1 VVGDAGPGDRG
12 AARQVVGVGERGR
25 LIRGE
30 IVAGLTITLVG
41 LPQCI
46 AYALMSG
53 VPPAY
58 GLVTAAV
65 PGLVA
70 VLTSKSHQIITGPTN
85 TTGLLILAALSP
97 YLGEGGVIGV
107 EALPVL
113 ATLTVLAGLIRIAL
127 AVAGG
132 AAILDFLPES
142 VLTGFT
148 SGAAVLI
155 ATMQLDEGLGIE
167 GVSGSSL
174 PSQARAIASA
184 IGDGSVPTVIAI
196 ATTLITVAAILI
208 AKRHRPTW
216 PVPLLIVLAGAGVAA
231 GLGLHAASGLPIVAD
246 QAPVPLGWPPV
257 ALPSTDPMVWEV
269 LALPA
274 LAIVLLGTLE
284 MTVSARAGGAMPDL
298 RREIISQG
306 AANVAG
312 AFTGAF
318 PASASLTR
326 SALLRIGGART
337 RLAPALS
344 AVFIVP
350 VLLFA
355 APLANQIPKAS
366 LAGVLY
372 VTALGMIDV
381 ARIRRML
388 AVGGDTRLLLVATF
402 VGTLVLPLEWAIVG
416 GALFG
421 LVRHLEQATRPRL
434 RLYVPTAEGLGPVE
448 PGAQPPLVV
457 VEVSGTLH
465 YAAIR
470 NFLTELRARVPGSA
484 SRVVLDLSHAHHMR
498 YAALAAFERLAADLE
513 ARGGRLVLAG
523 VSGSFADY
531 LARAE
536 STLRVFRERQ
546 HAGESVREALA
557 DIS

>member
-1 VVGDAGPGDRG
+1 MAERG
-12 AARQVVGVGERGR
+12 ALV
-25 LIRGE
+25 RGE
-30 IVAGLTITLVG
+30 IIAGLTITLVG

-70 VLTSKSHQIITGPTN
+70 VAVGKSAQIVTGPTN

-97 YLGEGGVIGV
+97 YLGDGGVIGAA
-107 EALPVL
+107 ALPVL
-113 ATLTVLAGLIRIAL
+113 ATLTVLAGLIRLAL
-127 AVAGG
+127 ALAGG

-155 ATMQLDEGLGIE
+155 TVMQLDEALGMRGIS
-167 GVSGSSL
+167 GASLIAQADSIGRSIGGGASPTLLAVAVS
-174 PSQARAIASA
+174 
-184 IGDGSVPTVIAI
+184 VV
-196 ATTLITVAAILI
+196 TVAALLG
-208 AKRHRPTW
+208 AKRWRPGW
-216 PVPLLIVLAGAGVAA
+216 PVPLLVVLAGAALAA
-231 GLGLHAASGLPIVAD
+231 GLDLDAARGLPIVGD
-246 QAPVPLGWPPV
+246 QAPLPMGWPEV
-257 ALPSTDPMVWEV
+257 ALPSTDPTVWEQ
-269 LALPA
+269 LAIPA

-284 MTVSARAGGAMPDL
+284 MTVSARAGGALPDL
-298 RREIISQG
+298 RREIVAQG

-326 SALLRIGGART
+326 SALLRLGGART

-344 AVFIVP
+344 AVFVVP

-355 APLANQIPKAS
+355 APLANQIPNAS
-366 LAGVLY
+366 LAAVLF

-381 ARIRRML
+381 GRIRRML
-388 AVGGDTRLLLVATF
+388 AVGGETRLLLVATF
-402 VGTLVLPLEWAIVG
+402 LGTLLLPLQWAIVG

-421 LVRHLEQATRPRL
+421 VLRHLDQSMRPRL
-434 RLYVPTAEGLGPVE
+434 RVYIASPDGLAP
-448 PGAQPPLVV
+448 PAADATPAQVI

-470 NFLTELRARVPGSA
+470 NFLTELRARVPSSA
-484 SRVVLDLSHAHHMR
+484 QHVVLDLSHAHHMR
-498 YAALAAFERLAADLE
+498 YAALAAFEQVATDLD

-523 VSGSFADY
+523 VAVEFADY
-531 LARAE
+531 LARAG
-536 STLRVFRERQ
+536 SRLHVIRDGERP
-546 HAGESVREALA
+546 GEAVRAALA
-557 DIS
+557 EVDARRPG

>member
-1 VVGDAGPGDRG
+1 MAERG
-12 AARQVVGVGERGR
+12 A
-25 LIRGE
+25 LLRGE

-70 VLTSKSHQIITGPTN
+70 VLLGKSKQIVTGPTN

-97 YLGEGGVIGV
+97 YLGDGGVIGSS
-107 EALPVL
+107 ALPVL
-113 ATLTVLAGLIRIAL
+113 ATLTVLAGLIRLAL
-127 AVAGG
+127 AFAGG

-148 SGAAVLI
+148 AGAAVLI
-155 ATMQLDEGLGIE
+155 TTMQLDEGLGME
-167 GVSGSSL
+167 GVSGASL
-174 PSQARAIASA
+174 PAQAEAIASS
-184 IGDGSVPTVIAI
+184 IGAG
-196 ATTLITVAAILI
+196 TTPMVLAGIMSIVTVAAILA
-208 AKRHRPTW
+208 AKRWRPAW
-216 PVPLLIVLAGAGVAA
+216 PVPLLVVLAGAAFAA
-231 GLGLHAASGLPIVAD
+231 GLDLDAARGLPIVAD
-246 QAPVPLGWPPV
+246 HAPVPMGWPEV
-257 ALPSTDPMVWEV
+257 ALPSTDPAVWER
-269 LALPA
+269 LATPA

-284 MTVSARAGGAMPDL
+284 MTVSARAGGALPDL
-298 RREIISQG
+298 RREIMAQG

-326 SALLRIGGART
+326 SALLRLGGART

-366 LAGVLY
+366 LAAVLY

-381 ARIRRML
+381 RRIRRML
-388 AVGGDTRLLLVATF
+388 AVGGETRLLLIATF
-402 VGTLVLPLEWAIVG
+402 LGTLLLPLEWAIVG
-416 GALFG
+416 GALVG
-421 LVRHLEQATRPRL
+421 LVRHLDQAMRPRV
-434 RLYVPTAEGLGPVE
+434 RIYVVSSDGLAPPGPDAAPT
-448 PGAQPPLVV
+448 QIV
-457 VEVSGTLH
+457 VEVSGTLY

-470 NFLTELRARVPGSA
+470 NFLTELRTRVPSSA
-484 SRVVLDLSHAHHMR
+484 RQVVLDLSHAHHMR
-498 YAALAAFERLAADLE
+498 YAALAAFEQVASDLD

-523 VSGSFADY
+523 VSADFAEYLTRAGSRLPVVRDTDRPGA
-531 LARAE
+531 AV
-536 STLRVFRERQ
+536 RV
-546 HAGESVREALA
+546 ALA
-557 DIS
+557 EGDRQSELHGSARGGP

>member
-1 VVGDAGPGDRG
+1 MAERG
-12 AARQVVGVGERGR
+12 ALLRA
-25 LIRGE
+25 E

-58 GLVTAAV
+58 GLVTAAI

-70 VLTSKSHQIITGPTN
+70 VLLGKSTQIVTGPTN

-97 YLGEGGVIGV
+97 YLGEGGVIGSS
-107 EALPVL
+107 ALPVL
-113 ATLTVLAGLIRIAL
+113 ATLTVLAGLIRL
-127 AVAGG
+127 AVALAGG

-148 SGAAVLI
+148 AGAAVLI
-155 ATMQLDEGLGIE
+155 TSMQLDEGLGME
-167 GVSGSSL
+167 GVSGTSL
-174 PSQARAIASA
+174 PVQAEAIVSS
-184 IGDGSVPTVIAI
+184 IGAGTTPMGLAVIVSVVTV
-196 ATTLITVAAILI
+196 VAILA
-208 AKRHRPTW
+208 AKRWRPAW
-216 PVPLLIVLAGAGVAA
+216 PVPLLVVLAGAALAA
-231 GLGLHAASGLPIVAD
+231 GLDLDAASGLPIVAD
-246 QAPVPLGWPPV
+246 QAPIPMGWPEV
-257 ALPSTDPMVWEV
+257 ALPSTDPMIWEQ
-269 LALPA
+269 LAIPA

-284 MTVSARAGGAMPDL
+284 LTVSARAGGALPDL
-298 RREIISQG
+298 RREIVAQG

-326 SALLRIGGART
+326 SALLRLGGART

-344 AVFIVP
+344 AIFIVP

-366 LAGVLY
+366 LAAVLY
-372 VTALGMIDV
+372 VTAVGMIDV
-381 ARIRRML
+381 RRIRRML
-388 AVGGDTRLLLVATF
+388 AVGGETRLLLVATF
-402 VGTLVLPLEWAIVG
+402 LGTLLLPLAWAIVG

-421 LVRHLEQATRPRL
+421 LVRHLHQAMRPRV
-434 RLYVPTAEGLGPVE
+434 RIYVASSDGLAPHDGGDAP
-448 PGAQPPLVV
+448 QIV
-457 VEVSGTLH
+457 VEVSGTLY

-470 NFLTELRARVPGSA
+470 NFLTELRARVPASA
-484 SRVVLDLSHAHHMR
+484 RHVVLDLSHAHHMR
-498 YAALAAFERLAADLE
+498 YAALAAFEQAAADLD

-523 VSGSFADY
+523 VSADFAEYLTRAGSRLDVIRDGDRPGA
-531 LARAE
+531 AVRA
-536 STLRVFRERQ
+536 
-546 HAGESVREALA
+546 ALA
-557 DIS
+557 QGAPPPRRR